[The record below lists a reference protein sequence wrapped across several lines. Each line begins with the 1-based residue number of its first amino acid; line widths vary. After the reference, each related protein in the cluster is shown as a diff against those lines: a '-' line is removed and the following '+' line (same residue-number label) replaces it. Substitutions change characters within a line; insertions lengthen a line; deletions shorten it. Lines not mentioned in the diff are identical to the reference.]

1 MSEIPDAP
9 GGEPADD
16 VPDDMAKGESISTAD
31 EPGGEAREESTDATP
46 AGATPPDATPVGATP
61 AGPTPAEPNQAA
73 TTEWW
78 RRDPEPPRSR
88 PSGLTAP
95 AGIAPA
101 GTAPAGSSESGS
113 TSGGTPPGGTPPG
126 GTPPEGTPPF
136 GMPPFGAP
144 PAGSP
149 PGTPPWGNPQW
160 GGPPWGGPPWGGPP
174 PWYGWGPGWPGPVP
188 PAQAATS
195 PAPRTR
201 HQPFAWVIIGC
212 LIAAF
217 AMVAIGLGIG
227 YSVWGGTTTAAVT
240 APARGGVQAPAP
252 RIAPGLGRSGFLG
265 VEVVPSS
272 LFGGATPPS
281 ATAPTRGA
289 YVVGVV
295 PSSPAAKAGI
305 VKGDTITTF
314 AGRAVNS
321 AGTLRIDA
329 LDHAPGTK
337 VKVAWITSSGK
348 HESATVTLARRPKT
362 GSIG

>member
-1 MSEIPDAP
+1 MSDIPDAP

-16 VPDDMAKGESISTAD
+16 VSGDMTKGESIPTAD
-31 EPGGEAREESTDATP
+31 EPGGEAGEGSHATP
-46 AGATPPDATPVGATP
+46 EGPPP
-61 AGPTPAEPNQAA
+61 AGPTPAEPTAVQPSEAP

-78 RRDPEPPRSR
+78 RRDPEPPRSQ
-88 PSGLTAP
+88 
-95 AGIAPA
+95 
-101 GTAPAGSSESGS
+101 
-113 TSGGTPPGGTPPG
+113 TSVPTPPGGTPHE

-144 PAGSP
+144 SPGGSPTGSAPPGTPP
-149 PGTPPWGNPQW
+149 PGTPPWATAPWGTPPWGGPQW
-160 GGPPWGGPPWGGPP
+160 GGPQWGGPP
-174 PWYGWGPGWPGPVP
+174 PWYGWGPGWPGSVP
-188 PAQAATS
+188 PSQAATS

-201 HQPFAWVIIGC
+201 HQPLPWVIIGC

-227 YSVWGGTTTAAVT
+227 YSVWGATTAAVT
-240 APARGGVQAPAP
+240 APARGGVKSPAP
-252 RIAPGLGRSGFLG
+252 RIAPGLGRAGFLG

-314 AGRAVNS
+314 AGRTVNS
-321 AGTLRIDA
+321 AATLRIDA

-337 VKVAWITSSGK
+337 VKVAWVTSSGK
-348 HESATVTLARRPKT
+348 HESATVTLASRPKT

>member
-1 MSEIPDAP
+1 MSDIPDAP

-16 VPDDMAKGESISTAD
+16 VSSDMAKGDIPIGD
-31 EPGGEAREESTDATP
+31 VPGGDAREKSSSATP
-46 AGATPPDATPVGATP
+46 AEPTSAEPTPEGATPVEPTP
-61 AGPTPAEPNQAA
+61 AGPAPVQPTGADASQAA

-78 RRDPEPPRSR
+78 RRDPEPRRSH
-88 PSGLTAP
+88 PSALTP
-95 AGIAPA
+95 PA
-101 GTAPAGSSESGS
+101 GTAPTASSEFGS
-113 TSGGTPPGGTPPG
+113 TSGGSL
-126 GTPPEGTPPF
+126 PEGTPPF

-144 PAGSP
+144 PGTSPPGTSP
-149 PGTPPWGNPQW
+149 PGTPPWGT
-160 GGPPWGGPPWGGPP
+160 PPWGGPPWAGPP
-174 PWYGWGPGWPGPVP
+174 PWYGWGPGWPGSVP
-188 PAQAATS
+188 PSQAAPS
-195 PAPRTR
+195 PEPRTR
-201 HQPFAWVIIGC
+201 HQPLPWVIIGC

-240 APARGGVQAPAP
+240 APARGGVRGPAP
-252 RIAPGLGRSGFLG
+252 RIGPGLGRAGFLG

-272 LFGGATPPS
+272 LFAGATPPS

-314 AGRAVNS
+314 AGRAVDS
-321 AGTLRIDA
+321 AATLRIDA

-337 VKVAWITSSGK
+337 VKVAWVTSSGK
-348 HESATVTLARRPKT
+348 HESATLTLARRPKT